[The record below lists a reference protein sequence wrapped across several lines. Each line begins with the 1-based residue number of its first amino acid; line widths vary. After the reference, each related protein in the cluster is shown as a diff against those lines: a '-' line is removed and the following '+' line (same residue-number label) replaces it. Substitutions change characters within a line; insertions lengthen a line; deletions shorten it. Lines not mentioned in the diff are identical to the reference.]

1 MGGPNNDFIPGGSYI
16 RGNYPALDKALD
28 EMGSPMPDRAVVDGA
43 GIRAALRK
51 AYDCGCDKCGGDM
64 VLWQD
69 IGDMKCQSCGRTGDE
84 IEDDLRKSPPRSLV
98 ALSEDRQ
105 WLVVLQPVEKYG
117 KVALFRFY
125 RKHDLFHHYAH
136 AGIEPIEDTG
146 QDAHEV
152 LRDAIAA
159 QLRAQDAGEGE

>member
-1 MGGPNNDFIPGGSYI
+1 
-16 RGNYPALDKALD
+16 
-28 EMGSPMPDRAVVDGA
+28 MPDRAVVDGA

-105 WLVVLQPVEKYG
+105 WLVARISSVGMFRAFGFGIFKFDGRDYLWQESVLG
-117 KVALFRFY
+117 
-125 RKHDLFHHYAH
+125 
-136 AGIEPIEDTG
+136 TG

-152 LRDAIAA
+152 LREFLDSK
-159 QLRAQDAGEGE
+159 